1 MSKFK
6 VGDTVKVIRLLS
18 ESNTHKI
25 EDIFDIYSFDDIG
38 GRVFRKSEELGDY
51 FYESEIEHINH
62 VKQKLSTKDI
72 TKDLK
77 KAIGFLDLHDKD
89 KFMLDNI
96 VSTLEDN
103 IDEIRRT

>member
-1 MSKFK
+1 VSKFK
-6 VGDTVKVIRLLS
+6 VGDKVKIIRLLS
-18 ESNTHKI
+18 ESSLHKVG
-25 EDIFDIYSFDDIG
+25 DIFNIYSLDDIG
-38 GRVFRKSEELGDY
+38 REVYRKSEELGDY
-51 FYESEIEHINH
+51 FYDSEIEH
-62 VKQKLSTKDI
+62 VKSELSTKQI

>member
-6 VGDTVKVIRLLS
+6 VGDEVKIIRLLS
-18 ESNTHKI
+18 ESSLHKVG
-25 EDIFDIYSFDDIG
+25 DIFNIYSLDDIG
-38 GRVFRKSEELGDY
+38 GEVYRKSEEVGDY
-51 FYESEIEHINH
+51 FYESEIEHVEPKIETTD
-62 VKQKLSTKDI
+62 L

-77 KAIGFLDLHDKD
+77 KALTFLDLHDKD
-89 KFMLDNI
+89 QFMMDNI